1 MKITDTEKAINE
13 IRSALERGE
22 SIEMRPLSDEPQA
35 FEIELQ
41 QVGKTLLANWKTII
55 LITLLFALIGVI
67 GGVIYYY
74 FTTRET
80 PQSHLDLYVGIK
92 VDSEDDYNDIFNDA
106 AQYYKEMNIYLNVIN
121 KDIESNKYK
130 GKKADERHL
139 NQIKEDISESYENT
153 FLLGKNLYDL
163 YSPIR
168 DKDIEKKQIKMELK
182 QQAILKEM
190 MQLQHEISYLSNIA
204 AAGATIEGPVTDK
217 AIAGGVNKARALA
230 TYQQEYERNAKLL
243 NELSNVD
250 NSEWLQQREKIER
263 LIQEGISDNARL
275 SNELNQFAKE
285 YYAKQNLSINV
296 SRVPNA
302 DNPTSLDY
310 TVVIEKAE
318 QELSS
323 FRIPKAIT
331 LLFCCFGFG
340 LSCLWVLWKYYKPTP
355 QHL

>member
-204 AAGATIEGPVTDK
+204 AAGATIDF
-217 AIAGGVNKARALA
+217 
-230 TYQQEYERNAKLL
+230 Y
-243 NELSNVD
+243 SN
-250 NSEWLQQREKIER
+250 I
-263 LIQEGISDNARL
+263 
-275 SNELNQFAKE
+275 
-285 YYAKQNLSINV
+285 
-296 SRVPNA
+296 
-302 DNPTSLDY
+302 
-310 TVVIEKAE
+310 
-318 QELSS
+318 
-323 FRIPKAIT
+323 
-331 LLFCCFGFG
+331 
-340 LSCLWVLWKYYKPTP
+340 
-355 QHL
+355 